1 MRERRFQ
8 SRVTHTDIQRV
19 WVIGD
24 IQQILHTWLA
34 RTSAI
39 SKAQLAHLRE
49 TITEINIRGKIE
61 DRPLH
66 NSIKLRFLI
75 SQRSILR
82 LQRDS
87 YIKSIFFSDKIQP
100 CIYIMIIIIILGI
113 FTQIL
118 IPVILISQRKF
129 VTKMP
134 VPNLT
139 FVSIRY
145 QIIGAS
151 VAFTIFIL
159 EFITELQKSSFR
171 YRFVISQ
178 FCRVIIVLRRRCGI
192 PPVIII
198 RLSGHCVK
206 IARQCLTKRLTIII
220 TITECTTE
228 CNVTSQTVQPP
239 VQLQRSISRKTLTLW
254 HRFTVTRIYT
264 DILQRVILT
273 IPYHLIQKSIRIR
286 HKVKRVLIKR
296 SRFWNRIPIRFSI
309 RKIRTENNVSQRI
322 RFPFQTKIGIKV
334 SILITTFTVRIRIGV
349 AILQE
354 TFRII
359 SRYSVSVTKIITGTT
374 A

>member
-118 IPVILISQRKF
+118 LPVILISQRKF

-178 FCRVIIVLRRRCGI
+178 FCRVIIVLRRRCG
-192 PPVIII
+192 
-198 RLSGHCVK
+198 
-206 IARQCLTKRLTIII
+206 
-220 TITECTTE
+220 
-228 CNVTSQTVQPP
+228 TSQTVQPP